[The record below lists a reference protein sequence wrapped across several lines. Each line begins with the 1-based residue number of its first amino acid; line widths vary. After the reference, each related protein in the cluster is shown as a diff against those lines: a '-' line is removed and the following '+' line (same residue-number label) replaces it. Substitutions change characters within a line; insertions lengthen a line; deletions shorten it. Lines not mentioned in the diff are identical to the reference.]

1 MERKAFLLLL
11 CPFMFSTDGIAATC
25 DPLATRVKVDQLY
38 HGYQIDRSVD
48 GKRLERLGNKSV
60 GTNKEMMGL
69 TVSGLSYSMQLS
81 TSVAKSGGIF
91 CGSVSDI
98 NVQFGAKVPIKV
110 YIASGVAQGSCEDR
124 VTVKHELQHVSFI
137 EHAIVT
143 GSTRIKSAVSNSLAG
158 KTFVGSSQNEVVGQ
172 AKQMI
177 AGVIDRE
184 LDKVASE
191 MNARHASID
200 TDEAYSK
207 TSAICRSR

>member
-11 CPFMFSTDGIAATC
+11 CPFLFPSVSAAAAC
-25 DPLATRVKVDQLY
+25 DPIAPRIKVDQLY
-38 HGYQIDRSVD
+38 RGYQIDRSVD
-48 GKRLERLGNKSV
+48 GRNLERIGNKSV
-60 GTNKEMMGL
+60 GSNKEMMGL

-81 TSVAKSGGIF
+81 TSVAQSGGRF

-98 NVQFGAKVPIKV
+98 NVQFGAKDPIKV
-110 YIASGVAQGSCEDR
+110 YIASGVAQGSCDDR

-143 GSTRIKSAVSNSLAG
+143 GSSRIKSAVSNSLAG
-158 KTFVGSSQNEVVGQ
+158 KTFVGSSQNDVVAQ

-207 TSAICRSR
+207 TSAICRGR

>member
-1 MERKAFLLLL
+1 MERKAFFLLLS
-11 CPFMFSTDGIAATC
+11 PFIFSTDGLAATC
-25 DPLATRVKVDQLY
+25 DPLVTRVKVDQIY

-48 GKRLERLGNKSV
+48 GRRLERIGNKSV
-60 GTNKEMMGL
+60 GSNKEMMGL

-81 TSVAKSGGIF
+81 TSVAQSGGRF

-98 NVQFGAKVPIKV
+98 NVQFGAKDPIKV
-110 YIASGVAQGSCEDR
+110 YIASGVAQGSCDDR

-143 GSTRIKSAVSNSLAG
+143 GSSRIKTAVSNSLAG
-158 KTFVGSSQNEVVGQ
+158 KTFVGTSQNGVVDQ
-172 AKQMI
+172 AKKMI
-177 AGVIDRE
+177 ASVIDRE

-200 TDEAYSK
+200 TEEAYSR
-207 TSAICRSR
+207 TSAICRGR